1 MSAVSRPSFLAR
13 KARRA
18 QLALA
23 TLAELVRVVIAS
35 GRWFLVPMV
44 VVLALAGVLLV
55 VVQVLEYVAP
65 FVYTVF

>member
-1 MSAVSRPSFLAR
+1 MSALDRPSYLAR

-18 QLALA
+18 QLAIA
-23 TLAELVRVVIAS
+23 TLTELVRVVIAS

-44 VVLALAGVLLV
+44 VVLALAGVLLL

>member
-1 MSAVSRPSFLAR
+1 M
-13 KARRA
+13 
-18 QLALA
+18 
-23 TLAELVRVVIAS
+23 VIAS

-44 VVLALAGVLLV
+44 VVLALAGVLLL